1 MMTTTNDVHP
11 ALQMLEFVGREM
23 PGVWTRIEELRA
35 EFRTVA
41 DWPTWCFAPTAV
53 AYPISGDQPMLA
65 AKLTALA
72 AWRMTKG
79 IYRFDPT
86 LMEALIDTPL
96 DGDVPVDVLRRLPEW
111 CIYLELDRLPTWRG
125 AARGVWLSLE
135 RAGTTDGG
143 PLVLHL
149 LLDSERDLDSS
160 LNDHSM
166 LAVAVPLAGESLLTS
181 LQQCLGNVPDDPL
194 VVRLNA
200 IVQPI
205 LSLLL
210 YVCSQGAEMSR
221 GGVAARPSLPVP
233 VRTRRKGER
242 LFPAAAPVR
251 WDLGVRI
258 GAALRAAQATCE
270 TSPATGTGATV
281 LPHLRRAHWHTI
293 LSGPRKGVPA
303 DLRAREVRWM
313 PPIAVNVRELEE
325 LPAVI
330 RPVRQV

>member
-233 VRTRRKGER
+233 VRTRRKGDAFFLR
-242 LFPAAAPVR
+242 QRRCDGTWAC
-251 WDLGVRI
+251 GS
-258 GAALRAAQATCE
+258 ALHCVQ
-270 TSPATGTGATV
+270 PK
-281 LPHLRRAHWHTI
+281 RRAKPRLRPAQEQPFCLI
-293 LSGPRKGVPA
+293 SGAHIGTRYFPGRAKVSLRICARAKCAGCPRSP
-303 DLRAREVRWM
+303 
-313 PPIAVNVRELEE
+313 
-325 LPAVI
+325 
-330 RPVRQV
+330 